1 MFEDNRGRKQ
11 ATLIDDPLTR
21 KGVGLWLD
29 RVLAFYGDPGGGVDI
44 EIIDD
49 QIIMNEKTVEYVYS
63 AYTPLDIRYVPGSRP
78 MLEQVVASC
87 LRPEMSEREKSLAL
101 MRRVRDN
108 QDCGLARPDLFYGGT
123 EEELLKRGA
132 LMCNEVS
139 RLFVCLCQI
148 AGLPARVFC
157 SHISGHMMTEVYC
170 SGRWCWIDPMIGVA
184 PVKDNDEPAS
194 AWELHLDRRL
204 FERQPQRVWDDIR
217 AYGKFLSEDVR
228 DVRHR
233 SFLLASYRDC
243 HFHPREAN
251 AVGNYFVWESGRYTY
266 AWRIVMADP
275 EKLHRARNAE
285 QVNRIA
291 LGWPAHYLSCYAFDE
306 TLSPR

>member
-1 MFEDNRGRKQ
+1 
-11 ATLIDDPLTR
+11 
-21 KGVGLWLD
+21 
-29 RVLAFYGDPGGGVDI
+29 
-44 EIIDD
+44 
-49 QIIMNEKTVEYVYS
+49 
-63 AYTPLDIRYVPGSRP
+63 
-78 MLEQVVASC
+78 
-87 LRPEMSEREKSLAL
+87 
-101 MRRVRDN
+101 
-108 QDCGLARPDLFYGGT
+108 
-123 EEELLKRGA
+123 
-132 LMCNEVS
+132 
-139 RLFVCLCQI
+139 
-148 AGLPARVFC
+148 
-157 SHISGHMMTEVYC
+157 MTEVYC